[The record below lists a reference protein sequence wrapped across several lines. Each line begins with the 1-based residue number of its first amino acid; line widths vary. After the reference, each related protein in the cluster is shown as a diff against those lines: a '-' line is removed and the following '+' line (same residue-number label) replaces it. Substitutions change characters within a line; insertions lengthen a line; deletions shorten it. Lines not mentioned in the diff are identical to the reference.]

1 MNAQTLNVLLA
12 HPFTTAGV
20 IGALGAF
27 FALTSNFVRTV
38 DGIKDWLKGK
48 KEPEKEPT
56 KEDVRDA
63 GVPAFGQPSSFG
75 KSFLKGTAAA
85 VVGAYAVDGA
95 VHAATHSHDVASS
108 VTGHVGAFSDHAAHA
123 GIADHAMHHA
133 DSIWDVLSG
142 FFEAILG

>member
-12 HPFTTAGV
+12 HPFTTVGV

-56 KEDVRDA
+56 KEDVRDV
-63 GVPAFGQPSSFG
+63 GVPSFGQPSSFG
-75 KSFLKGTAAA
+75 QNFLKGAAAAA
-85 VVGAYAVDGA
+85 VGVYAVDGA

-108 VTGHVGAFSDHAAHA
+108 VTDHVGTFSDHAAHA
-123 GIADHAMHHA
+123 GIAHHAMHHA

-142 FFEAILG
+142 FLEAILG